1 MVKGER
7 LKTSYIMFRRFESY
21 HPHKGLWRSQVAQRA
36 FNDGL
41 FGKKKKSTPTPRT
54 KEGPNFLLLFRQK
67 IPVGRGFES
76 L

>member
-1 MVKGER
+1 H
-7 LKTSYIMFRRFESY
+7 T
-21 HPHKGLWRSQVAQRA
+21 KGLWRSQVAQRA

-41 FGKKKKSTPTPRT
+41 FNKKKKSTLLPQT
-54 KEGPNFLLLFRQK
+54 KENANHPFSLRQK